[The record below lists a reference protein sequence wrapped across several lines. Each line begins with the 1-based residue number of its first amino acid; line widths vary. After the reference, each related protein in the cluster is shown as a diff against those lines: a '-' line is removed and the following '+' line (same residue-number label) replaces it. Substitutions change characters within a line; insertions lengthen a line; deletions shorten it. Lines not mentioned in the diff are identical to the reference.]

1 MRRVFKDALISGA
14 ALIIL
19 LLGLVAIDHRVRERV
34 EAAVM
39 GDPSSDVRSATA
51 MASEVTG
58 VIVVAAR
65 DQSIDRAPMM
75 VFVFAATVL
84 VLGMLRR

>member
-19 LLGLVAIDHRVRERV
+19 LIGLVAIDDRVRARV
-34 EAAVM
+34 ESVIQ
-39 GDPSSDVRSATA
+39 GDLSSDVRSATS

-58 VIVVAAR
+58 VLVLAVR
-65 DQSIDRAPMM
+65 DQSIDHAPMAL
-75 VFVFAATVL
+75 FVVAATVL
-84 VLGMLRR
+84 VLAMLRL